1 MKANPGG
8 YIPPDEVIGRDELI
22 QRLWRI
28 LERQSLVLCAER
40 RLGKT
45 CVIKKMEAEGPQD
58 RLPIYRDIENM
69 HTPLEFVE
77 TVFRDVEGYL
87 SGLKRT
93 ANRARQF
100 LAQFSGAEVGDF
112 IKFPGVVAPHWKA
125 LLTSI
130 IEDLVEHQ
138 KGAHQRR
145 TVIFFWDEMPSM
157 LYNIKRRSGED
168 EAMEVLD
175 TLRSL
180 RQMHREL
187 RMVFTGLIGL
197 HNVITSLK
205 RAGYA
210 NDPTNDMYTMDV
222 PPLSYPDAQKLARL
236 LLKGERI
243 QTDDLQ
249 ATAQAIADAVD
260 CNPQYI
266 HHVVDKMVER
276 GREANVTIVGEI
288 VAACLTDPLDNW
300 HMSHYLRR
308 IDTYYTPEE
317 RPFALGLLDILAA
330 SDQPLPF
337 DDLFNLF
344 KSHMATEDSEMVR
357 HTLMLLQRDHYILQQ
372 TDGSFHFRF
381 PMIQR
386 WWRLQRG
393 LSS

>member
-8 YIPPDEVIGRDELI
+8 QIAPFEVIGRDELI
-22 QRLWRI
+22 QRLWHI

-40 RLGKT
+40 RIGKT
-45 CVIKKMEAEGPQD
+45 CVIKKMVAEVPQD
-58 RLPIYRDIENM
+58 KLPIYHDIENM
-69 HTPLEFVE
+69 HTPIEFVE
-77 TVFRDVEGYL
+77 TVFHDVESYL
-87 SGLKRT
+87 SSLTRNAK
-93 ANRARQF
+93 RARQF
-100 LAQFSGAEVGDF
+100 LAQFSGSEIGDV
-112 IKFPGVVAPHWKA
+112 IKFPNVVASHWKT

-130 IEDLVEHQ
+130 IEDLLEHQ
-138 KGAHQRR
+138 KGAHQKR
-145 TVIFFWDEMPSM
+145 TVIFFWDEMPLM
-157 LYNIKRRSGED
+157 LNNLKQRNGED

-175 TLRSL
+175 TLRSA
-180 RQMHREL
+180 RQMHKDL
-187 RMVFTGLIGL
+187 RMVFTGSIGL

-205 RAGYA
+205 QAGYA

-222 PPLSYPDAQKLARL
+222 PPLSHSDAQKLSRL
-236 LLKGERI
+236 LLKGEGI
-243 QTDDLQ
+243 QTDNPQ
-249 ATAQAIADAVD
+249 ATAKAIAESVD
-260 CNPQYI
+260 CIPHYI

-276 GREANVTIVGEI
+276 GGEANVTIVGKI

-300 HMSHYLRR
+300 HMYHYLRR

-317 RPFALGLLDILAA
+317 QPFALGLLDILAA
-330 SDQPLPF
+330 SDQPLLF
-337 DDLFNLF
+337 DVLFNLL
-344 KSHMATEDSEMVR
+344 KSRVETEDTEMVR